1 MDRTVKRS
9 VIAPGKVVLVG
20 EYAVVDGGPAV
31 VMAIDRG
38 VRCDVHDGSGIETPD
53 GDVRFVAPAIGDA
66 RERERFVFSDWNPPD
81 VGGSKPGLGGSAAAC
96 VAACIAVDRPATD
109 AYEIHATVQG
119 GGSGVDVAASV
130 YGGILLFER
139 RKVVGLSPL
148 QPVVV
153 YSGSGA
159 ATRPRL
165 ERYREWSDRPAFV
178 RESRLAVYAFLDD
191 PLAGMERDAALLDRM
206 VASAGIDYWTR
217 HLRAIVEAARACGG
231 AAKPS
236 GAGGGDCAVA
246 LFSSS
251 ADRAA
256 FRERCAA
263 EGFPIID
270 VRPAEAARRVA
281 DEG

>member
-1 MDRTVKRS
+1 VIRS
-9 VIAPGKVVLVG
+9 VVAPGKVVLVG
-20 EYAVVDGGPAV
+20 EYAVLDGGPAI
-31 VMAIDRG
+31 VMAVDRG
-38 VRCDVHDGSGIETPD
+38 VRCDVRDGSGIETPD

-66 RERERFVFSDWNPPD
+66 AERERFVFSEWNPPD
-81 VGGSKPGLGGSAAAC
+81 VGEGKPGLGGSAAAC

-109 AYEIHATVQG
+109 AYDLHAAVQG

-139 RKVVGLSPL
+139 RKVVALSPL

-153 YSGSGA
+153 YSGTGA
-159 ATRPRL
+159 ATAPRI
-165 ERYREWSDRPAFV
+165 ERYLAWSERPAFV
-178 RESRLAVYAFLDD
+178 RESRLAVYSFLDD

-206 VASAGIDYWTR
+206 VASAGIDYWTPR
-217 HLRAIVEAARACGG
+217 LRAIVEAAKACGG

-246 LFSSS
+246 LFASG
-251 ADRAA
+251 AERAA

-263 EGFPIID
+263 EGFPVIE
-270 VRPAEAARRVA
+270 VRPTEGARRLQ
-281 DEG
+281 DGG